1 MDKKIRI
8 ENDNLVSILRLKLE
22 EKVKEDYT
30 EENSIS

>member
-8 ENDNLVSILRLKLE
+8 ENDNLVNILRLKLE